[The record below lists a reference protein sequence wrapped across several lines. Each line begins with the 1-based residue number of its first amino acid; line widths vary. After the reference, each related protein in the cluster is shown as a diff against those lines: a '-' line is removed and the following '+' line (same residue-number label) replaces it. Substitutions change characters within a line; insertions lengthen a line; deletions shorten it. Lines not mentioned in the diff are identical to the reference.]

1 MTKAQHKSP
10 REVLDETAT
19 SIKKLF
25 LDLENGQLDGRPI
38 AAAEIRTIASRLQGH
53 VEDLLAAS
61 KSLRGAKAER

>member
-1 MTKAQHKSP
+1 MTKAPRKNP

-25 LDLENGQLDGRPI
+25 LELENEQMDGRPI
-38 AAAEIRTIASRLQGH
+38 TAAEIQTIARQLQGH

-61 KSLRGAKAER
+61 KSLRDEKPGR